1 MIPGDV
7 LHPGVDWRSASQHME
22 IGAHA
27 RRLTILVFT
36 RKASVEHGVRK
47 ATLQQ
52 YVGFLLE
59 RHGIA
64 LATVTTTAANLSC
77 VACLVLT
84 LPTEWRMNRDFFVC
98 CFQAKDDQALSQPH
112 IYIYLSS
119 RLFPPA
125 QLLFFTL
132 SGGERRVHRRCRP
145 FSPRYVP
152 AFNFFKTFS
161 SYLSRI
167 GSIQHSHCSSI
178 IIDFCN
184 LYGIH

>member
-112 IYIYLSS
+112 IYIYICRHVYFPLLNSCFLPSVVEKGEFTEGAVPSPPGTYLLSIFLKHFHHIY
-119 RLFPPA
+119 RA
-125 QLLFFTL
+125 
-132 SGGERRVHRRCRP
+132 
-145 FSPRYVP
+145 
-152 AFNFFKTFS
+152 
-161 SYLSRI
+161 
-167 GSIQHSHCSSI
+167 
-178 IIDFCN
+178 
-184 LYGIH
+184 